1 MKKLIAIVTIFGTA
15 ALLASPPSNLFVNR
29 DELPSEEE
37 MEEQQRAIVAR
48 MKSMY
53 EEAFEKGNEG
63 DDESLTQ
70 DEMVEVVF
78 EVTKAQMAA
87 MAGGAGGTIQPPS
100 EEQLDRMKKSLR
112 GRVESQFPIVDT
124 DDDGAVSKAEL
135 FKSMFGL
142 EYRPDEEIE
151 DNAKSDRD
159 DDSRR
164 ADDSEEQSSEE
175 T

>member
-1 MKKLIAIVTIFGTA
+1 MKKLIAIITIFGSA
-15 ALLASPPSNLFVNR
+15 VLLASPPSNPFVNQGQ
-29 DELPSEEE
+29 LPSAEE

-63 DDESLTQ
+63 DDESLSQ
-70 DEMVEVVF
+70 DEMVEVVW

-87 MAGGAGGTIQPPS
+87 MAGGAGGTIKPPS
-100 EEQLDRMKKSLR
+100 EEQLDRMKKSLKS
-112 GRVESQFPIVDT
+112 RVEGQFPIVDT
-124 DDDGAVSKAEL
+124 DDDGEVSKAEL

-142 EYRPDEEIE
+142 EYRPDE
-151 DNAKSDRD
+151 DGDSDDKSDTDEDSTSTD
-159 DDSRR
+159 DV
-164 ADDSEEQSSEE
+164 EEQASEE